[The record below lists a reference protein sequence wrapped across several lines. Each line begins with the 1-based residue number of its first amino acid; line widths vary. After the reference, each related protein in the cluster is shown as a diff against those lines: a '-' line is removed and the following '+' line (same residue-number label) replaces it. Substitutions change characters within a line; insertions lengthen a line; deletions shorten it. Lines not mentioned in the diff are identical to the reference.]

1 MNISLDCLHAA
12 LREKNLLKAKDI
24 QNSTS
29 YETVKCI
36 LESEVC
42 FELLST
48 LKFMLNIRF
57 ISR

>member
-1 MNISLDCLHAA
+1 MMNISLDCLHAA

-36 LESEVC
+36 LDSEVC
-42 FELLST
+42 FALLFNT
-48 LKFMLNIRF
+48 F
-57 ISR
+57 IHVKCSIHF